1 MSLRLKSLIEEIA
14 ELKANF
20 DTKLAEMEARRPQLI
35 AEAIAEE
42 KANEVAEAAARAARI
57 AALAALAAAAAPA
70 PPAASPAAPAPAAA
84 PEPVKT
90 TLPVFC
96 TADGANLA
104 NGNIEVSDFDNMIAF
119 SYALK
124 KDLSEAFETMSAKDF
139 KEYLKTLHRCDT
151 GELINGHEAGK
162 ICKYMKWGTEN
173 IGKQIVVAVPK
184 PWGGGLQIREITGP
198 YRYSECVST
207 TNGGSGYFHQFP
219 TELVRNLK
227 GHESNEVVEAR
238 KVQSPQG
245 LNWYAALVVHD
256 G

>member
-1 MSLRLKSLIEEIA
+1 MSLRLKYLIEEMA

-57 AALAALAAAAAPA
+57 AALAALAAAA
-70 PPAASPAAPAPAAA
+70 PAPAAA

-96 TADGANLA
+96 TADATNLA
-104 NGNIEVSDFDNMIAF
+104 NGNINVSDFDNMIAF

-139 KEYLKTLHRCDT
+139 KEYLKTLHRCD
-151 GELINGHEAGK
+151 GGLINGHEAGK
-162 ICKYMKWGTEN
+162 IYKYMKWGTEN

-198 YRYSECVST
+198 YRYSECVPT
-207 TNGGSGYFHQFP
+207 TNGGSGYYHQFP
-219 TELVRNLK
+219 TKFVRNLE

-245 LNWYAALVVHD
+245 LNWYAALVV
-256 G
+256 